1 MSQLMLSVQAGVSA
15 RHLSYM
21 ETGRASPSRD
31 MVLTLAQALD
41 MPLRDRNAFLQA
53 AGFAA
58 MYRETPLEAHAM
70 GPVRDAINLLLRSTE
85 PNPTFVV
92 NRRYD
97 VLQANDTGGWLLLTF
112 TEDLGSFAPPHNF
125 GGLLASAN
133 GMRGHVENWTEVA
146 RKVLGR
152 LKRELGGAH
161 IRDAADEALLKTIAP
176 ALSELGNPPSPSEAL
191 PLLVPVHL

>member
-1 MSQLMLSVQAGVSA
+1 MNRLDMHSTAIERRGFGELLREWRAARGVSQLALSVETGVSA
-15 RHLSYM
+15 RHLSFM

-58 MYRETPLEAHAM
+58 IYRETPLEAHAM
-70 GPVRDAINLLLRSTE
+70 GPIRDVINLLLRKTE

-97 VLQANDTGGWLLLTF
+97 VLDANDTGRWLLSTF
-112 TEDLGSFAPPHNF
+112 TEDLGSFLSPHNMA
-125 GGLLASAN
+125 LLLVSAK
-133 GMRGHVENWTEVA
+133 GMRGHVENWSAVA
-146 RKVLGR
+146 R
-152 LKRELGGAH
+152 
-161 IRDAADEALLKTIAP
+161 
-176 ALSELGNPPSPSEAL
+176 
-191 PLLVPVHL
+191 